1 MRLARTLPVVAS
13 LVLAA
18 ALLGAG
24 CSKPEGA
31 ATIGSKSDGDKIV
44 GAPGPSATHGVDD
57 VNVRPKL
64 GGAAGAG
71 GNPAECDG
79 CVPPAPS
86 ASAALPV
93 AKTLPAPEDVAAPP
107 KDAKKTASGLASKV
121 LAKGTGKD
129 HPNPEDKVKVH
140 YTGWSKDGKMFD
152 SSVVRG
158 EPTEFPLSGV
168 IKGWTEG
175 VQQMVVGEKRRFW
188 IPGALAYGDK
198 PSMPGTPS
206 GDLTFDIELL
216 EITKGVKPPPTP
228 PDVKAPPATSKKT
241 ASGLHYRVIK
251 AGTGKTSPAAT
262 SKVQVNYTGWT
273 TDGKMFD
280 SSTTEGKPAS
290 FPLNRVIK
298 GWTEG
303 VQLMKKGDVYRFWI
317 PGNLAY
323 GDKPAR
329 PGAPTGMLVFD
340 IELVDFN

>member
-1 MRLARTLPVVAS
+1 MRPARTLPVLAS

-18 ALLGAG
+18 AAVACDKPSGEAG
-24 CSKPEGA
+24 
-31 ATIGSKSDGDKIV
+31 IGSKSDSDKI
-44 GAPGPSATHGVDD
+44 AAARASASHGVED
-57 VNVRPKL
+57 VSVKPKL
-64 GGAAGAG
+64 GGTAGAG

-79 CVPPAPS
+79 CIPPNAS
-86 ASAALPV
+86 ASAAAAAP
-93 AKTLPAPEDVAAPP
+93 APKTIPAPEDVAAAP

-121 LAKGTGKD
+121 LTKGTGKD
-129 HPNPEDKVKVH
+129 HPNPEDRVKVH

-175 VQQMVVGEKRRFW
+175 VQLMVTGEKRRFW

-198 PSMPGTPS
+198 PSMPGAPT

-216 EITKGVKPPPTP
+216 DITKGVKPPPTP

-323 GDKPAR
+323 GDKPTR
-329 PGAPTGMLVFD
+329 PGAPAGMLVFD